1 MAASGALGANPV
13 ACLCHTRVRNVRA
26 APVLSGRSRCSS
38 LFREERRRGRAAG
51 PKRGLLTTFVAA
63 VEDAPAE
70 TAPSPSPPQQEEED
84 EFAGAIDFTN
94 TDELYRRFNE
104 LLEQHSREI
113 RLNDKVVG
121 TIAR

>member
-1 MAASGALGANPV
+1 MV
-13 ACLCHTRVRNVRA
+13 CLCHTRAPHSRA
-26 APVLSGRSRCSS
+26 PAPVLSGRIRCSTV
-38 LFREERRRGRAAG
+38 FREEGRRGRATG
-51 PKRGLLTTFVAA
+51 PRRGLLTTFVAA

-70 TAPSPSPPQQEEED
+70 TAPSVSSQQQQQEEVD

-121 TIAR
+121 TIARCELVL